1 MVERLAARIARLI
14 AFHVGTLESRRP
26 LPERPE
32 AGNFVILGR
41 AILESERGSRVTRD
55 AQAYFEKA
63 LALDPDSIFAL
74 QGLAAIK
81 IDQIRNGWI
90 PWDHRPVA
98 LHQAEAAIERI
109 IKLDH
114 RNVGA
119 HWLRGFLL
127 RERGEV
133 DHAIAALE
141 HALSLNP
148 NFSLAL
154 AELGRT
160 KIDAGRAREGL
171 QNIEEAIRISPTDPN
186 IHVRYFWAG
195 MAAVHLADDRAA
207 VTWLLKA
214 RQANRYYA
222 HTMQWLAVAYLG
234 VGDEGKARALMTEYL
249 SHSPGYSIASWRRSM
264 PSHSLIV
271 IEQRKRIEDAQRRL
285 GVTEGSSVAAQH

>member
-171 QNIEEAIRISPTDPN
+171 QNIEEAIRISPTDPA

-195 MAAVHLADDRAA
+195 MAAVHLTWGAGIRKVIYTIHGDKGAIRVEDDDITDAGAPIACLAHARGPLLCADPVNEFTCR
-207 VTWLLKA
+207 TA
-214 RQANRYYA
+214 RR
-222 HTMQWLAVAYLG
+222 
-234 VGDEGKARALMTEYL
+234 
-249 SHSPGYSIASWRRSM
+249 
-264 PSHSLIV
+264 
-271 IEQRKRIEDAQRRL
+271 
-285 GVTEGSSVAAQH
+285 